1 MSKIEIRGLKKVYNP
16 KTRAAVE
23 ALRGIDLTIDEGE
36 LIAIQGR
43 SGSGKST
50 LLHILGCV
58 DTITEGTYKIDD
70 RHIENASQRL
80 LAQYRSTVFGF
91 VLQQFGLIP
100 ERRVWENVNLPLM
113 FSHNGNKAKQQ
124 CVEILEK
131 VGLKDFANRRSTDL
145 SGGEQ
150 QRVAIARAI
159 VNNPKVILADEPTGS
174 LDSDTAKAI
183 FQIFLSLHKQ
193 GKTVI
198 IATHDDSLAK
208 RCDRIIRIHDGLL
221 VQ

>member
-1 MSKIEIRGLKKVYNP
+1 MSKIEICGLKKVYNP
-16 KTRAAVE
+16 KTHAAVE
-23 ALRGIDLTIDEGE
+23 ALCGIDLTIDEGE
-36 LIAIQGR
+36 LVAIQGR

-50 LLHILGCV
+50 LLHILGCI
-58 DTITEGTYKIDD
+58 DTITEGTYTIDG
-70 RHIENASQRL
+70 RHIENVSQRL

-113 FSHNGNKAKQQ
+113 LSRNGNQRKRR
-124 CVEILEK
+124 CIEVLEK
-131 VGLKDFANRRSTDL
+131 VGLKDYVNRRSTDL

-159 VNNPKVILADEPTGS
+159 VNDPKVILADEPTGS
-174 LDSDTAKAI
+174 LDSDTAKVI
-183 FQIFLSLHKQ
+183 FQIFLSLHEQ

-208 RCDRIIRIHDGLL
+208 RCDRMIRIHDGLL

>member
-16 KTRAAVE
+16 KTHAAVE
-23 ALRGIDLTIDEGE
+23 ALRGIDLKIDEGE
-36 LIAIQGR
+36 LVAIQGR

-58 DTITEGTYKIDD
+58 DTITEGTYTIDGK
-70 RHIENASQRL
+70 HIENASQRL

-113 FSHNGNKAKQQ
+113 FSRRGRQGKRQ
-124 CVEILEK
+124 CIEVLEK
-131 VGLKDFANRRSTDL
+131 VGLKDYADRRSTDL

-159 VNNPKVILADEPTGS
+159 ANHPKIILADEPTGN
-174 LDSDTAKAI
+174 LDSETAEVI
-183 FQIFLSLHKQ
+183 FQIFLSLNKQ

-198 IATHDDSLAK
+198 IATHDDALAQ

-221 VQ
+221 A